1 MAEQTETHAR
11 GRVIGIV
18 AAVLR
23 WVGTIIAVIL
33 VAHVLLTVFGANPD
47 NPITTFVRSWADPLA
62 LAFRDL
68 FTPADGKLR
77 VLANYGLAAIFWLI
91 VTSIVVRLVRRLG

>member
-1 MAEQTETHAR
+1 MAEQTETHVR
-11 GRVIGIV
+11 GRVVGIV
-18 AAVLR
+18 AAVVR

-91 VTSIVVRLVRRLG
+91 VTSIVVRLIRRLG

>member
-1 MAEQTETHAR
+1 MAEQTETRVR
-11 GRVIGIV
+11 GRVVGVV

-68 FTPADGKLR
+68 FTPSDARLR
-77 VLANYGLAAIFWLI
+77 VLANYGLAAVFWLV

>member
-23 WVGTIIAVIL
+23 WIGTIIAVIL

-47 NPITTFVRSWADPLA
+47 NPITTFVRSWAPPRA
-62 LAFRDL
+62 LAFTDRDP
-68 FTPADGKLR
+68 PAHGKLR
-77 VLANYGLAAIFWLI
+77 VLANYGLAAIFWLV

>member
-1 MAEQTETHAR
+1 MSEQTDARVR
-11 GRVIGIV
+11 GRVVGIV
-18 AAVLR
+18 AGVLR
-23 WVGTIIAVIL
+23 WIGTIIAVIL

-47 NPITTFVRSWADPLA
+47 NPITSFVRSWADPLA

-68 FTPADGKLR
+68 FTPSDPKLR
-77 VLANYGLAAIFWLI
+77 VLADYGLAAIFWLI

>member
-11 GRVIGIV
+11 ARVVGIV

-23 WVGTIIAVIL
+23 WIGTIIAVIL

-68 FTPADGKLR
+68 FTPADPKLR
-77 VLANYGLAAIFWLI
+77 VLANYGIAAIFWLI

>member
-11 GRVIGIV
+11 GKVVGVV
-18 AAVLR
+18 ATVLR
-23 WVGTIIAVIL
+23 WIGTIIAVIL

-47 NPITTFVRSWADPLA
+47 NPITEFVRSWADPLA

-68 FTPADGKLR
+68 FTPADAKLR
-77 VLANYGLAAIFWLI
+77 VLADYGLAAIFWLI

>member
-1 MAEQTETHAR
+1 MAEQTETHVR
-11 GRVIGIV
+11 GRVVGIV

-68 FTPADGKLR
+68 FTPADAKLR

>member
-1 MAEQTETHAR
+1 
-11 GRVIGIV
+11 
-18 AAVLR
+18 
-23 WVGTIIAVIL
+23 
-33 VAHVLLTVFGANPD
+33 VLLTVFGANPD

-91 VTSIVVRLVRRLG
+91 VTSIVVRLIRRLG

>member
-1 MAEQTETHAR
+1 MAEQTDAQVR
-11 GRVIGIV
+11 SRVVGVV
-18 AAVLR
+18 AGVLR
-23 WVGTIIAVIL
+23 WIGTIIAVIL
-33 VAHVLLTVFGANPD
+33 VAHVLLTMFGANPD
-47 NPITTFVRSWADPLA
+47 NPITSFVRSWADPLA

-68 FTPADGKLR
+68 FTPGDPKLR

>member
-23 WVGTIIAVIL
+23 WVGTLIAVIL

-77 VLANYGLAAIFWLI
+77 VLANYGLAAIFWLV